1 MNLETARSQMIE
13 QQVRAWEVLDPKV
26 LDVMA
31 QVPRERFV
39 PEGLADVAFADKQI
53 PLAHGQCMM
62 APCVEGRLLQ
72 SLGLQPDHS
81 ILEIGT
87 GTGFLTA
94 CLAALGQSVTS
105 IDYYESF
112 TEDARER
119 LKSLAV
125 NNVTLETQDATE
137 LSTSKKYDA
146 IAVTGST
153 PDRLDCLYEALKIGG
168 KMFVIEGLSQPMEAR
183 LVTRL
188 SDSEFAKEGLFET
201 SITALVNTQTKPAF
215 VF

>member
-1 MNLETARSQMIE
+1 MIE

-26 LDVMA
+26 LDIMA

-39 PEGLADVAFADKQI
+39 PPGLTDVAFADKQI
-53 PLAHGQCMM
+53 PLDHGQCMM

-72 SLGLQPDHS
+72 SLGLQSDDN
-81 ILEIGT
+81 ILEVGT
-87 GTGFLTA
+87 GSGFLTA

-105 IDYYESF
+105 IDCYESF
-112 TEDARER
+112 TQDAHEK
-119 LKSLAV
+119 LKSLGV
-125 NNVTLETQDATE
+125 NNVTLETKDATE
-137 LSTSKKYDA
+137 LAVSKKYDA

-153 PDRLDCLYEALKIGG
+153 PEKLDCLYEALRIGG
-168 KMFVIEGLSQPMEAR
+168 KMFVIEGREHPMEAR

-188 SDSEFAKEGLFET
+188 SENEFAKEGLFET
-201 SITALVNTQTKPAF
+201 SITALANTQTKPTF